1 MVTLVLII
9 LYRKKPKLH
18 QCAGATVSI
27 HRLFNIQPPPE
38 FHLTQEALKLAEDLG
53 ALLKVSVSK
62 VVS

>member
-9 LYRKKPKLH
+9 LYRKKLH

-53 ALLKVSVSK
+53 ELLKVSVSK